1 MITWEQT
8 MEIKI
13 LRRQG
18 KSLRQIAQETG
29 FSVNT
34 VRKYL
39 VYEGAPRYRGRPG
52 GMKKLAPYMVYLRER
67 VEQARP
73 IRLPACVLLREIQS
87 RGYKGGISQL

>member
-34 VRKYL
+34 DRKYL
-39 VYEGAPRYRGRPG
+39 VYEGPPRYQGRPR
-52 GMKKLAPYMVYLRER
+52 GMKKLAPYMAYLRER

-73 IRLPACVLLREIQS
+73 IRLPAPVLLR
-87 RGYKGGISQL
+87 